1 MVSKTVTPPISP
13 PKTREWAPPKDQLF
27 CRKTIGNVTLSDE
40 RSHLRPGSLCENSPL
55 YLGADIEVNFHKASP
70 ALIGSAHRTTEG
82 LRQNS
87 CSCVFSPFSTAI
99 SLFSTAISP
108 FSIAISSISPFSIR
122 AACGAGGLGGVW
134 VGGPG
139 APPCYI
145 RANLRVSSRQHV
157 SEVQDVELRPHVS
170 SLATLGRV

>member
-87 CSCVFSPFSTAI
+87 CSCVFSPFS
-99 SLFSTAISP
+99 
-108 FSIAISSISPFSIR
+108 IR